1 VGGDYG
7 YRIHGPTEEKI
18 MPCDTINTATVDLGK
33 ADPKLLESAM
43 KALYP
48 GFQYTFDKVS
58 GELNVV
64 GRSRVDV
71 PAIKR
76 EMAKQNVLNQ
86 AKRFGWSVKEQ
97 ENGKLLIQK
106 ARF

>member
-1 VGGDYG
+1 
-7 YRIHGPTEEKI
+7 

-33 ADPKLLESAM
+33 ADSKLLESAM

-48 GFQYTFDKVS
+48 GYDYTFAK
-58 GELNVV
+58 GELNVI
-64 GRSRVDV
+64 GRRSVDV

-97 ENGKLLIQK
+97 QDGKLLIQK

>member
-1 VGGDYG
+1 MQQNAAQE
-7 YRIHGPTEEKI
+7 RRRWII
-18 MPCDTINTATVDLGK
+18 PCDTINTATVDLGR

-43 KALYP
+43 QALYP
-48 GFQYTFDKVS
+48 DYQYTFDKSTGQLSVI
-58 GELNVV
+58 
-64 GRSRVDV
+64 GRSRVDL

-97 ENGKLLIQK
+97 TDGKLLIQK